1 MKKILFFFVLLATVS
16 ANAHEFSETC
26 STGQVLYYK
35 TLNGYAS
42 VTYAGSGSNPYN
54 GYTKPSG
61 DLIIPDTVNHNGYSY
76 PVLYIDNK
84 AFYECSELTSVTIPT
99 SITTIGGNSFYGCSG
114 LTTITIPGSVTR
126 IVAGAFKNCSNLTT
140 VFFQAIECTQ
150 MGTVS
155 SPAFANCPN
164 LTSLH
169 IDLGVT
175 TIPSNAFYGC
185 TSLNGTLVVP
195 GTVTSIG
202 NSAFYGCSGLSVLDL
217 GNALTEIN
225 AKAFYNCSNLDTIV
239 SRSTTPPTVGNVS
252 AFENVDKTIPLIV
265 PAGCRDAYAN
275 AYAWRDFFNISDNPT
290 QGIADTQIDG
300 VVLSA
305 ASGRIAVTGADGR
318 RIVLTDLQG
327 RPIYRGIVTGT
338 LTLDIPATGIYLL
351 QLDRQPAH
359 RIAVVK

>member
-1 MKKILFFFVLLATVS
+1 MKKILCFFVLLATLS

-26 STGQVLYYK
+26 STGQVLYYT
-35 TLNGYAS
+35 TLNGHAT

-61 DLIIPDTVNHNGYSY
+61 DLEIPATVTRGGYTY
-76 PVLYIDNK
+76 PVLHIDNK

-114 LTTITIPGSVTR
+114 LTAITIPSSVTR
-126 IVAGAFKNCSNLTT
+126 IVSGAFANCNNLTT
-140 VFFQAIECTQ
+140 VFFQAVECEQ
-150 MGTVS
+150 MGTTS

-164 LTSLH
+164 LTSLR
-169 IDLGVT
+169 IDYGVT

-185 TSLNGTLVVP
+185 SSLSGTLVIP
-195 GTVTSIG
+195 GTVTSIR

-217 GNALTEIN
+217 DDALTEIS
-225 AKAFYNCSNLDTIV
+225 AKAFYNCSNLDTIF

-305 ASGRIAVTGADGR
+305 ASGRIVVTGADGC
-318 RIVLTDLQG
+318 RIVLSDLQG
-327 RPIYRGIVTGT
+327 RPIYRGIATDA

-351 QLDRQPAH
+351 QLDGQPAH